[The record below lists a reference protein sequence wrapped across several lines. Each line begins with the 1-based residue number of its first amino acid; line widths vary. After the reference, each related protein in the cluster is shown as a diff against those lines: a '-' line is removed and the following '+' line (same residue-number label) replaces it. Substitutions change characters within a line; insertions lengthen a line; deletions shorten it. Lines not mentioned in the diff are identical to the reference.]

1 MPPQI
6 YVREVWGYGKENIE
20 NMKKATSVDGK
31 VELLNE
37 IKHFLKLH
45 PQQKN

>member
-1 MPPQI
+1 MPLQI
-6 YVREVWGYGKENIE
+6 YVREVWDYSKANIE
-20 NMKKATSVDGK
+20 NMKKATSIDGQ

>member
-6 YVREVWGYGKENIE
+6 YVREVWDYSGAHIE
-20 NMKKATSVDGK
+20 NMKKATSIDGQ